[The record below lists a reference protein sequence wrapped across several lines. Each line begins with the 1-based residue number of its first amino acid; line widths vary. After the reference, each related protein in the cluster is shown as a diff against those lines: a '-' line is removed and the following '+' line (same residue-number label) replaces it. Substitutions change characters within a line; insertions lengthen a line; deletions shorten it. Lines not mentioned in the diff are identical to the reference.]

1 MAEKKLKLVSNA
13 PLYKDV
19 RTLLGL
25 IVETAPDFPR
35 MYRYTI
41 GGEMQKLS
49 VSLLNGVAA
58 AYMDKPNRRDHL
70 DKPNRRDHLTKVRYE
85 FETLKTLVRIAGEK
99 RWIKGLGRHAQL
111 IELMDAI
118 GKQITAWKN
127 SLPVGSE

>member
-1 MAEKKLKLVSNA
+1 MADKRIKLVSNA

-19 RTLLGL
+19 RTLLNDIL
-25 IVETAPDFPR
+25 AAAPDFPR

-58 AYMDKPNRRDHL
+58 AYMDKPNRRE
-70 DKPNRRDHLTKVRYE
+70 HLTKIRYE

-99 RWIKGLGRHAQL
+99 RWIKGLGRHAQI
-111 IELMDAI
+111 IERMDAI

-127 SLPVGSE
+127 SLPTDSE

>member
-1 MAEKKLKLVSNA
+1 MADKRIKLVSNA

-19 RTLLGL
+19 RTLLNDIL
-25 IVETAPDFPR
+25 AAAPDFPR

-58 AYMDKPNRRDHL
+58 AYMDKPNRRE
-70 DKPNRRDHLTKVRYE
+70 HLTKIRYE

-99 RWIKGLGRHAQL
+99 RWIKGLGRHAQI

-127 SLPVGSE
+127 SLPTDSE

>member
-1 MAEKKLKLVSNA
+1 
-13 PLYKDV
+13 
-19 RTLLGL
+19 
-25 IVETAPDFPR
+25 

-70 DKPNRRDHLTKVRYE
+70 TKVRYE
-85 FETLKTLVRIAGEK
+85 FKTLKTLVRIAGEK

>member
-58 AYMDKPNRRDHL
+58 AYMDKS
-70 DKPNRRDHLTKVRYE
+70 NRRDHLTKVRYE

>member
-70 DKPNRRDHLTKVRYE
+70 TKVRYE

-99 RWIKGLGRHAQL
+99 RWIKGLIRAARATHRTDGRDRQTNYSVEELATRRQRVAG
-111 IELMDAI
+111 IE
-118 GKQITAWKN
+118 
-127 SLPVGSE
+127 